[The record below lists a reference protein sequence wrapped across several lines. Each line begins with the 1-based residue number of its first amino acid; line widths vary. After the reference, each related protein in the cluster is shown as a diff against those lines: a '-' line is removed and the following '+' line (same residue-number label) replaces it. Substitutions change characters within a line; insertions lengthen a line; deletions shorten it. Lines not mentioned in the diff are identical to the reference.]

1 MPVIPAKHRAQLLMM
16 LGEAAEIEH
25 CLMCCYLYAAFSLK
39 QEESEDLTAEEAA
52 AVRRWRQEVMRIATD
67 EMLHLALANNL
78 AVALGGRPHYR
89 RFNFPI
95 SPGLFPADVVV
106 ELSPLDMDTLDHFVY
121 LERPLDAKD
130 QDGGRFEK
138 LSYRR
143 QGAADRLMPF
153 ADDYQTVG
161 ELYASIRDSIC
172 QLVTDL
178 GEKEV
183 FVGTR
188 EAQLSPRDFG
198 MPGLRTIGTLEDAV
212 AAVDFIVH
220 QGEGSPHDKAGSH
233 FSRFCAIRREWQ
245 KLLTARPAFTPHRPV
260 ALNPVMRS
268 PILPQRIQIVEEP
281 AILLLDAGNVCYE
294 LMLHVLAATAD
305 LKPCA
310 QQGQLRGD
318 IVRQSLRLMQA
329 VGEIGTM
336 LSRLPANAEHPGINA
351 GLTFTVSRTELTFL
365 TPITDSFALGER
377 FCALATR
384 LEQLAPAHSL
394 LRRHAEAMR
403 ESERFWRA
411 RYATLSGQ
419 EPKVAVAAAPK
430 SSDGPPR
437 QATAPLGQ
445 AAAPPKPAEVVEGRD
460 VTLVFDSHRC
470 IHSRGCVLGEPGVFI
485 ANKPGEWIYPDTAT
499 PERLSLVAI
508 NCPSGAISARRRDGV
523 EETPPPVNVIRVR
536 ENGPLAFHA
545 ELEIVGYPPGDAAQ
559 YRATLCRCGQSRNKP
574 YCDGS
579 HNEAKF
585 QASGEPTTRDSQPL
599 TVRNGKLR
607 VDPQRNGPLEVSGSL
622 ELCAGTGRTVD
633 RLGSARFC
641 RCGQSQNKPF
651 CDGSHALA
659 GFQADGS

>member
-1 MPVIPAKHRAQLLMM
+1 MIPAKHRAQLLMM

-39 QEESEDLTAEEAA
+39 QEESEDLTAEETA

-106 ELSPLDMDTLDHFVY
+106 ELSPLDLDTLDHFVY

-143 QGAADRLMPF
+143 QGASDRLMPF
-153 ADDYQTVG
+153 GDDYQTVG

-172 QLVTDL
+172 QLVADL

-220 QGEGSPHDKAGSH
+220 QGEGSPQDKAGSH

-245 KLLTARPAFTPHRPV
+245 KLLAARPAFVPYRPV
-260 ALNPVMRS
+260 ARNPVMRS

-329 VGEIGTM
+329 VGEIGSM
-336 LSRLPANAEHPGINA
+336 LSRLPANAEHPGTNA

-365 TPITDSFALGER
+365 TSITDSFALGER
-377 FCALATR
+377 FCALAGR
-384 LEQLAPAHSL
+384 LEQLAAAHPQ

-403 ESERFWRA
+403 ESERFWRQ
-411 RYATLSGQ
+411 RYGTLRG
-419 EPKVAVAAAPK
+419 EAPPAA
-430 SSDGPPR
+430 
-437 QATAPLGQ
+437 ATAP
-445 AAAPPKPAEVVEGRD
+445 APPAPLPPANTPAPAKPAEIAQGRD
-460 VTLVFDSHRC
+460 ATLVFDSKRC

-485 ANKPGEWIYPDTAT
+485 ANKPGEWIYPDAAT

-508 NCPSGAISARRRDGV
+508 NCPSGAISVRRRDGV
-523 EETPPPVNVIRVR
+523 EEAPPPVNLARIR

-545 ELEIVGYPPGDAAQ
+545 EMEIVGYPPADAAP

-574 YCDGS
+574 FCDGS

-585 QASGEPTTRDSQPL
+585 RASGEPETRESQPL
-599 TVRNGKLR
+599 AARGGKLR
-607 VDPQRNGPLEVSGSL
+607 VDPLRNGPLEVSGSL

-633 RLGSARFC
+633 RLSSARFC
-641 RCGQSQNKPF
+641 RCGQSGSKPF
-651 CDGSHALA
+651 CDGSHAVV
-659 GFQADGS
+659 GFQAEGS

>member
-1 MPVIPAKHRAQLLMM
+1 MIPARHRTQLLMM

-39 QEESEDLTAEEAA
+39 QHEDEGLTAAELE

-121 LERPLDAKD
+121 LERPLNAAD

-138 LSYRR
+138 LNYRR
-143 QGAADRLMPF
+143 QGGGDRLMPF
-153 ADDYQTVG
+153 AEDYQTVG
-161 ELYASIRDSIC
+161 ELYASIRDSVC
-172 QLVTDL
+172 QLVTEL

-198 MPGLRTIGTLEDAV
+198 MPGLRTIGTLDDAV

-220 QGEGSPHDKAGSH
+220 QGEGSPQDKAGSH

-245 KLLTARPAFTPHRPV
+245 RLLAARPGFVPHRPV

-281 AILLLDAGNVCYE
+281 AIQLLDAGNVCYE
-294 LMLHVLAATAD
+294 LMLHVLAATAE

-329 VGEIGTM
+329 VGEIGSM

-377 FCALATR
+377 FCALAGR
-384 LEQLAPAHSL
+384 LEQLAAAHPQ
-394 LRRHAEAMR
+394 LRRHAGAMR
-403 ESERFWRA
+403 ESEQFWRA
-411 RYATLSGQ
+411 RYANLIGQ
-419 EPKVAVAAAPK
+419 EPKPAPMPRA
-430 SSDGPPR
+430 SEGPPR
-437 QATAPLGQ
+437 QVTAPLGQ
-445 AAAPPKPAEVVEGRD
+445 PGAPPKPADVAQGRE

-470 IHSRGCVLGEPGVFI
+470 IHSRGCVLGEPRVFI
-485 ANKPGEWIYPDTAT
+485 ANKPGEWIYPDNAT
-499 PERLSLVAI
+499 PERLSLVAY
-508 NCPSGAISARRRDGV
+508 NCPSGAISVRRRDGV
-523 EETPPPVNVIRVR
+523 EEAPPPVNLARVR

-545 ELEIVGYPPGDAAQ
+545 ELEIVGYPPGEAAP

-574 YCDGS
+574 FCDGS
-579 HNEAKF
+579 HNEARF
-585 QASGEPTTRDSQPL
+585 QASGEPATRDSQPL
-599 TVRNGKLR
+599 PVRNGKLR
-607 VDPQRNGPLEVSGSL
+607 VAPQRNGPLEVSGNL

-633 RLGSARFC
+633 RLTGARFC
-641 RCGQSQNKPF
+641 RCGQSREKPF

-659 GFQADGS
+659 GFEAEGS

>member
-1 MPVIPAKHRAQLLMM
+1 VIPARHRTQLLMM

-39 QEESEDLTAEEAA
+39 QSADEDLTAEEAE
-52 AVRRWRQEVMRIATD
+52 AVQRWRREVMRIATD

-78 AVALGGRPHYR
+78 SVALGGRPHYR

-106 ELSPLDMDTLDHFVY
+106 ELSPLDLDTLDHFVY

-161 ELYASIRDSIC
+161 ELYASIRDSVT
-172 QLVTDL
+172 QLVADL
-178 GEKEV
+178 GEAAV

-220 QGEGSPHDKAGSH
+220 QGEGSPQDKAGSH

-245 KLLTARPAFTPHRPV
+245 RLLAARPAFTPHRPV
-260 ALNPVMRS
+260 ARNPVMRS
-268 PILPQRIQIVEEP
+268 PILPGRVQVVEEP
-281 AILLLDAGNVCYE
+281 AIQLLDAGNVCYE
-294 LMLHVLAATAD
+294 LMLHVLAATAE

-310 QQGQLRGD
+310 QQGQQRGD

-329 VGEIGTM
+329 VGEIGSM
-336 LSRLPANAEHPGINA
+336 LSRLPANRDNPGVNA

-377 FCALATR
+377 FCALAGR
-384 LEQLAPAHSL
+384 LEQLAPAHPQ

-403 ESERFWRA
+403 EHERFWKE
-411 RYATLSGQ
+411 RYGGLRGEA
-419 EPKVAVAAAPK
+419 PPAPPAAAPQ
-430 SSDGPPR
+430 P
-437 QATAPLGQ
+437 AAPL
-445 AAAPPKPAEVVEGRD
+445 AAPAPAKPAEVVEGRE
-460 VTLVFDSHRC
+460 VTLVFDSRRC

-485 ANKPGEWIYPDTAT
+485 ANKPGDWIYPDTAT
-499 PERLSLVAI
+499 PERLSLVAV
-508 NCPSGAISARRRDGV
+508 NCPSGAISVRRRDGV
-523 EETPPPVNVIRVR
+523 QEMPPPVNVVRVR
-536 ENGPLAFHA
+536 ENGPLAFHG
-545 ELEIVGYPPGDAAQ
+545 ELDIVGHPPGDAAP

-574 YCDGS
+574 FCDGS

-585 QASGEPTTRDSQPL
+585 QATGEPATRDSQPL
-599 TVRNGKLR
+599 PLRNGRLR
-607 VDPQRNGPLEVSGSL
+607 VAPQRNGPLEVSGNL

-633 RLGSARFC
+633 RLGGARFC
-641 RCGQSQNKPF
+641 RCGQSKDKPF
-651 CDGSHALA
+651 CDGSHVLA
-659 GFQADGS
+659 GFEAEGA

>member
-1 MPVIPAKHRAQLLMM
+1 MIPARHRTQLLMM

-39 QEESEDLTAEEAA
+39 QSADEDLTAEEAE
-52 AVRRWRQEVMRIATD
+52 AVQRWRREVMRIATD

-78 AVALGGRPHYR
+78 SVALGGRPHYR

-106 ELSPLDMDTLDHFVY
+106 ELAPLDLDTLDHFVY

-143 QGAADRLMPF
+143 QGSADRLMPF

-161 ELYASIRDSIC
+161 ELYASIRDSVC

-178 GEKEV
+178 GEKAV

-220 QGEGSPHDKAGSH
+220 QGEGSPQDKAGSH

-245 KLLTARPAFTPHRPV
+245 KLLAARLAFTPYRPV
-260 ALNPVMRS
+260 ARNPVMRS

-294 LMLHVLAATAD
+294 LMLHVLAATAE

-310 QQGQLRGD
+310 QQGQQRND
-318 IVRQSLRLMQA
+318 IVRQSLKLMQA
-329 VGEIGTM
+329 VGEIGSM
-336 LSRLPANAEHPGINA
+336 LSRLPANRDNPGINA

-377 FCALATR
+377 FCALAGR
-384 LEQLAPAHSL
+384 FEQLAPAHPQ

-403 ESERFWRA
+403 ENERFWKD
-411 RYATLSGQ
+411 RYGSLRGEAPPAATT
-419 EPKVAVAAAPK
+419 AAPR
-430 SSDGPPR
+430 P
-437 QATAPLGQ
+437 APQPAPVL
-445 AAAPPKPAEVVEGRD
+445 AAPAPSKPAEVVEGREA
-460 VTLVFDSHRC
+460 TLVFDSKRC

-508 NCPSGAISARRRDGV
+508 NCPSGAISVRRRDGV
-523 EETPPPVNVIRVR
+523 QEAPPPVNVIRVR
-536 ENGPLAFHA
+536 ENGPLAFHG
-545 ELEIVGYPPGDAAQ
+545 ELDIVGYPPGDAAP

-574 YCDGS
+574 FCDGS
-579 HNEAKF
+579 HNDAKF
-585 QASGEPTTRDSQPL
+585 QATGEPTTRDSQPL
-599 TVRNGKLR
+599 AARNGKLR
-607 VDPQRNGPLEVSGSL
+607 VAPQRNGPLEVSGNL

-633 RLGSARFC
+633 RLGGARFC
-641 RCGQSQNKPF
+641 RCGQSKDKPF
-651 CDGSHALA
+651 CDGSHALV
-659 GFQADGS
+659 GFEAEGS